1 MAWGKKR
8 EGGGCVGWLAL
19 LLAILALLVAWA
31 AYKRTGGEIGTVL
44 KDAGIPAHG
53 SAGDDLAEWRADLIQ
68 ARDRLLERRPEVAS
82 ERNLDQARRD
92 VEEVRSSLE
101 RGYRKGGSGVKEQW
115 RDLDSSLERLQA
127 QLKEGGAK
135 ALATLDEALAKLRE
149 ATNLKQDEKSDGDGR
164 R

>member
-1 MAWGKKR
+1 MAWGRKR

-31 AYKRTGGEIGTVL
+31 AYKRTGGEVGTVL
-44 KDAGIPAHG
+44 KDAGIPTHG
-53 SAGDDLAEWRADLIQ
+53 SAGDDLAEWQADLIQ

-82 ERNLDQARRD
+82 ERNLDQVQRD
-92 VEEVRSSLE
+92 VEEVRASLE
-101 RGYRKGGSGVKEQW
+101 RAYRKGGSGVKEQW
-115 RDLDSSLERLQA
+115 RDLDTSLERLQG
-127 QLKEGGAK
+127 QLKEGGSK

>member
-1 MAWGKKR
+1 MAWGRKR

-53 SAGDDLAEWRADLIQ
+53 GAGDDLAEWRADLIQ

-82 ERNLDQARRD
+82 ERNLDQVQRD
-92 VEEVRSSLE
+92 VEDVRASLE
-101 RGYRKGGSGVKEQW
+101 RAYRKTGSGAKEQW
-115 RDLDSSLERLQA
+115 QDLDADLQRLQG